1 MPRSAIYGALVLL
14 LGLAGAVSF
23 LTNPL
28 PRPASAAQKAASV
41 PVYERM
47 TPAQIK
53 AEMERRKRNDMY
65 HEKIAYQQAKRKVWD
80 PQAKMMIPSAD
91 YTEGDW
97 FRKRRDGSAGLKEL
111 AQQATRYGN

>member
-1 MPRSAIYGALVLL
+1 MPRLVTYGALLVLL
-14 LGLAGAVSF
+14 GVAGAVSF

-28 PRPASAAQKAASV
+28 PRPQPAAKQSASV

-65 HEKIAYQQAKRKVWD
+65 HEKIAYRQAKRKVWD
-80 PQAKMMIPSAD
+80 PEAKMMIPSSD

-97 FRKRRDGSAGLKEL
+97 FRKRKDGAAGLKEL
-111 AQQATRYGN
+111 EQEAAKYGN